1 MMDGPFPSRDTFSG
15 QMRVKGE
22 NMATRVCLVAIL
34 IGASAGQAG
43 QMRPSTG
50 QDILLSTTQALVGI
64 DQLHVVLAT
73 PETGQEGLTD
83 VWKLKVRVA
92 EKLGEAG
99 IKPAEGEM
107 SLVPRLIIRIESAP
121 VPDGDRYACRV
132 QISLIRLMTL
142 PSRPDL
148 QIWAEVWQSR
158 PVMEVVAKPNVAEAV
173 STAVLT
179 QTEAFVAACKAAG
192 GAPSLTPGIKQDV
205 SAPPAV
211 GQGQSSPRGSQAA
224 SQYPFVSSTSSQVF
238 HRPDCRWAQNIA
250 SGNLV
255 GYKSR
260 EEAVQAGKRPCKT
273 CKP

>member
-1 MMDGPFPSRDTFSG
+1 MMNGPFPLRDTFSG

-22 NMATRVCLVAIL
+22 NMPTYVCLVAIL

-43 QMRPSTG
+43 QVRPSTG
-50 QDILLSTTQALVGI
+50 QDIRLATTQALVGI

-73 PETGQEGLTD
+73 PETGQEELIEAS
-83 VWKLKVRVA
+83 KLKVRVV

-99 IKPAEGEM
+99 IKPAEGQM
-107 SLVPRLIIRIESAP
+107 GLAPRLIARIESVP
-121 VPDGDRYACRV
+121 VHDGDRYACRV
-132 QISLIRLMTL
+132 QISLTRLVTL
-142 PSRPDL
+142 PNRPDL
-148 QIWAEVWQSR
+148 QIPAEVWQSR
-158 PVMEVVAKPNVAEAV
+158 PVMEVVAKPEIAEAI

-179 QTEAFVAACKAAG
+179 QAEAFGAACKAAG
-192 GAPSLTPGIKQDV
+192 STSSLAPGVKQGG
-205 SAPPAV
+205 SAD
-211 GQGQSSPRGSQAA
+211 QGQSNPKGPQAGSP
-224 SQYPFVSSTSSQVF
+224 YPFVSSTSSQVF

-260 EEAVQAGKRPCKT
+260 EEAVQAGKRSCKT